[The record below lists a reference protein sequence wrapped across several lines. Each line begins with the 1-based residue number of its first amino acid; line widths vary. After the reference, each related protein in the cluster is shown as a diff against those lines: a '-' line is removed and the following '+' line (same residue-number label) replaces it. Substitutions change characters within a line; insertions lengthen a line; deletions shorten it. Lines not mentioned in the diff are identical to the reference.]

1 MARERKVV
9 LEMHIPS
16 VKTGRKRLALP
27 DAIPA
32 VEVSITPTKDSKNV
46 ASKIVDNFWR
56 ALKSDPDAVADAC
69 DWPVNETDLHSRHI
83 LFSF

>member
-32 VEVSITPTKDSKNV
+32 VEVSIPSKKDSENM
-46 ASKIVDNFWR
+46 ASKIVDNFWTIVFGIVIP
-56 ALKSDPDAVADAC
+56 ALILGKWMVAY
-69 DWPVNETDLHSRHI
+69 LHAS
-83 LFSF
+83 

>member
-32 VEVSITPTKDSKNV
+32 VEVSIPSKKDSKNV
-46 ASKIVDNFWR
+46 ASKIVDNFWTIVFGIVIP
-56 ALKSDPDAVADAC
+56 ALILGKWMFAY
-69 DWPVNETDLHSRHI
+69 LHAS
-83 LFSF
+83 